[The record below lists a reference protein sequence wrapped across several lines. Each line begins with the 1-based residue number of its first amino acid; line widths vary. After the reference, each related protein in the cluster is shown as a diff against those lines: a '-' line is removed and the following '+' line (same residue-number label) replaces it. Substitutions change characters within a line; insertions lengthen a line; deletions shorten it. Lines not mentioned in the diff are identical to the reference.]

1 MEAPEA
7 NGLQWQVSLLE
18 ILIFVVGFA
27 GAGFIGWKYKS
38 FLSTHVTRLLDLAR
52 RKNAQQ
58 EYELVGTEDSNEGL
72 LRNRESV

>member
-7 NGLQWQVSLLE
+7 NGPQWQVSLLE

-27 GAGFIGWKYKS
+27 GAGFIVRKYKS
-38 FLSTHVTRLLDLAR
+38 FLSTNVTRLLDLTR
-52 RKNAQQ
+52 RKIAQQ
-58 EYELVGTEDSNEGL
+58 EYELVGTEDSNEGV